1 MSIIGIVCEFN
12 PFHCGHKHLIDS
24 VKKDGDTLVCVMSGS
39 FVQRGEPAIFPKDI
53 RVEAALKNGADIVLE
68 LPFIYATAS
77 AEFFCENAVRILDGF
92 GCDTLAFGSECGDI
106 GTLKKAAEIIANP
119 DFDEKIKQYIEKG
132 VSYPTARETA
142 VRDFSDGTCI
152 SLPNDILAVEYI
164 KAINKNGYK
173 IKPVTVKREGAGYNS
188 LDDNE
193 SFASATLLR
202 KMICEKDDIS
212 RFIPENTWEI
222 YRPAADDGR
231 VIDKNKYELA
241 ALSLL
246 RSKKDCIDEKTA
258 YMSEGLENRIKA
270 AISTETTLDGI
281 FDAAKTKRYTHSR
294 IRRAVLA
301 SAFGITK
308 DIISIKAPYVRL
320 LGFNTNASE
329 ALGKC
334 VKKAKLPFIA
344 SYSDV
349 AALKDEIADCVFKK
363 ECEATDIFSLSL
375 SKSEPCGAEM
385 RYMPQKIK

>member
-77 AEFFCENAVRILDGF
+77 AEFFCENAVRILESF

-119 DFDEKIKQYIEKG
+119 DFDEKIKQYLEKG

-222 YRPAADDGR
+222 YKPAADSGR

-258 YMSEGLENRIKA
+258 YMSEGLENRVKA

-308 DIISIKAPYVRL
+308 DIISIKAPYIRL

-334 VKKAKLPFIA
+334 VKNAKLPFIA

-349 AALKDEIADCVFKK
+349 AAL
-363 ECEATDIFSLSL
+363 
-375 SKSEPCGAEM
+375 
-385 RYMPQKIK
+385 

>member
-12 PFHCGHKHLIDS
+12 PFHCGHKHLIDT
-24 VKKDGDTLVCVMSGS
+24 VKKDGDTLVCVMSGN

-77 AEFFCENAVRILDGF
+77 AEFFCENAVRILESF

-106 GTLKKAAEIIANP
+106 SALKKAAEIIANP
-119 DFDEKIKQYIEKG
+119 DFNGKIKSYLEKG
-132 VSYPTARETA
+132 VSYPTAREMA
-142 VRDFSDGTCI
+142 VRDFSDGTSI

-212 RFIPENTWEI
+212 RFIPENTRDI
-222 YRPAADDGR
+222 YKRAADDGR
-231 VIDKNKYELA
+231 IIDKNKYELA

-246 RSKKDCIDEKTA
+246 RSKIDCIDENTA
-258 YMSEGLENRIKA
+258 YMSEGLENRVKT

-308 DIISIKAPYVRL
+308 EIISIKAPYIRL

-329 ALGKC
+329 KLGKC
-334 VKKAKLPFIA
+334 VKNAKLPFIA
-344 SYSDV
+344 SYSDI
-349 AALKDEIADCVFKK
+349 AALKDENAAWVFKK
-363 ECEATDIFSLSL
+363 ECDATGIFSLSL
-375 SKSEPCGAEM
+375 SKTEPCGAEM

>member
-1 MSIIGIVCEFN
+1 
-12 PFHCGHKHLIDS
+12 
-24 VKKDGDTLVCVMSGS
+24 
-39 FVQRGEPAIFPKDI
+39 
-53 RVEAALKNGADIVLE
+53 
-68 LPFIYATAS
+68 
-77 AEFFCENAVRILDGF
+77 
-92 GCDTLAFGSECGDI
+92 
-106 GTLKKAAEIIANP
+106 
-119 DFDEKIKQYIEKG
+119 
-132 VSYPTARETA
+132 
-142 VRDFSDGTCI
+142 
-152 SLPNDILAVEYI
+152 
-164 KAINKNGYK
+164 
-173 IKPVTVKREGAGYNS
+173 
-188 LDDNE
+188 
-193 SFASATLLR
+193 
-202 KMICEKDDIS
+202 MICEKDDIS

-258 YMSEGLENRIKA
+258 YMSEGLENRVKV
-270 AISTETTLDGI
+270 AISTETTLDRI

-308 DIISIKAPYVRL
+308 DIISIKAPYIRL

-349 AALKDEIADCVFKK
+349 AALKDEIADYVFKK
-363 ECEATDIFSLSL
+363 ESEATDIFSLSL

>member
-24 VKKDGDTLVCVMSGS
+24 VKKDGGTLVCVMSGS

-53 RVEAALKNGADIVLE
+53 RVEAALENGADIVLE

-77 AEFFCENAVRILDGF
+77 AEFFCENAVRILESF

-106 GTLKKAAEIIANP
+106 SALKKAAEIIADP
-119 DFDEKIKQYIEKG
+119 DFDGKIKSYLEKG
-132 VSYPTARETA
+132 VSYPTAREMA

-188 LDDNE
+188 LDDSE

-212 RFIPENTWEI
+212 RFIPENTRDI
-222 YRPAADDGR
+222 YKTAADDGR

-246 RSKKDCIDEKTA
+246 RSKIDRIDDNTA
-258 YMSEGLENRIKA
+258 YMSEGLENRVKA

-308 DIISIKAPYVRL
+308 DIIKIKAPYLRL

-334 VKKAKLPFIA
+334 VKNAKLPFIA
-344 SYSDV
+344 SYSDI
-349 AALKDEIADCVFKK
+349 AALKDENAGCVFKK

-375 SKSEPCGAEM
+375 SKIEPCGAEM

>member
-24 VKKDGDTLVCVMSGS
+24 VKKDGDTLVCVMSGN
-39 FVQRGEPAIFPKDI
+39 FVQRGEPAIFPKEI
-53 RVEAALKNGADIVLE
+53 RVAAALKNGADIVLE

-77 AEFFCENAVRILDGF
+77 AEFFCENAVRILENF

-106 GTLKKAAEIIANP
+106 SILKKAAEIIANP
-119 DFDEKIKQYIEKG
+119 DFNGKIKSYLEKG
-132 VSYPTARETA
+132 VSYPTAREMA
-142 VRDFSDGTCI
+142 VRDFSDGTSI

-212 RFIPENTWEI
+212 RFIPENTRDI
-222 YRPAADDGR
+222 YKSAADDGR

-246 RSKKDCIDEKTA
+246 RSKIDCIDDNTA
-258 YMSEGLENRIKA
+258 YMSEGLENRVKS

-308 DIISIKAPYVRL
+308 EIIKIKAPYIRL

-334 VKKAKLPFIA
+334 VKNAKLPFIA
-344 SYSDV
+344 SYSDI
-349 AALKDEIADCVFKK
+349 AALKDEYAACVFKK

-375 SKSEPCGAEM
+375 SKTEPCGVEM

>member
-12 PFHCGHKHLIDS
+12 PFHCGHKHLIDT
-24 VKKDGDTLVCVMSGS
+24 VKKDGDTLVCVMSGN
-39 FVQRGEPAIFPKDI
+39 FVQRGEPAIFPKEI
-53 RVEAALKNGADIVLE
+53 RVAAALKNGADIVLE

-77 AEFFCENAVRILDGF
+77 AEFFCENAVRILENF

-106 GTLKKAAEIIANP
+106 STLKKAAEIIANP
-119 DFDEKIKQYIEKG
+119 DFDGKIKSYLEKG
-132 VSYPTARETA
+132 VSYPTAREMA
-142 VRDFSDGTCI
+142 VRNFSDGTCI

-188 LDDNE
+188 LDDKE

-202 KMICEKDDIS
+202 KMICESNDIS
-212 RFIPENTWEI
+212 RFIPENTRDI
-222 YRPAADDGR
+222 YKRAADDGR

-246 RSKKDCIDEKTA
+246 RSKIDCIDDNTA
-258 YMSEGLENRIKA
+258 YMSEGLENRVKS

-301 SAFGITK
+301 SALGITK
-308 DIISIKAPYVRL
+308 DIIKIKAPYIRL

-334 VKKAKLPFIA
+334 VKNAKLPFIA
-344 SYSDV
+344 SYSDI
-349 AALKDEIADCVFKK
+349 AALKDENAACVFKK

-375 SKSEPCGAEM
+375 SKIEPCGAEM